1 MANVSDIR
9 PITTLLVANRGEIAR
24 RVMRTA
30 RDMGIAT
37 VAIYADGDAQA
48 PFVAEADMAIALNGR
63 TSAETYL
70 DVDKVL
76 DACRRSG
83 ADAVHPGYG
92 FLSEN
97 AGFAKAIID
106 AGIAWL
112 GPAPEV
118 IASMGDKLSAKKL
131 MQDAGVPTLPAI
143 EITAELNLSE
153 AASEIGY
160 PVLVKASA
168 GGGGRGMRVVESEAE
183 LQAAVES
190 AAREAGSKLRELN
203 NRPKMSAERKQE
215 RRAELSAIVRRPV
228 DIELAALGEDAT
240 YERVAKEAVVA
251 KSAAVKAHERYR
263 RLVANDAELKSA
275 ADAVSKAR
283 EEVAAAEKK
292 LQASNR
298 DLQAAIRAEAQKK
311 REAANKKKNQQN
323 NRNKKGKKKGTNKK

>member
-1 MANVSDIR
+1 MKQVRLVAIVLLLAAPLLLESALFGAQKANNKKQQGRKALTKTQASRNHSAAMNALRNAQAAFRKHERDLEVARRKVQRKHLGASGITMANAKFKTAEAIR
-9 PITTLLVANRGEIAR
+9 ITIRKAVINRIKE
-24 RVMRTA
+24 RT
-30 RDMGIAT
+30 DYIEAT
-37 VAIYADGDAQA
+37 V
-48 PFVAEADMAIALNGR
+48 
-63 TSAETYL
+63 
-70 DVDKVL
+70 
-76 DACRRSG
+76 
-83 ADAVHPGYG
+83 
-92 FLSEN
+92 
-97 AGFAKAIID
+97 
-106 AGIAWL
+106 
-112 GPAPEV
+112 
-118 IASMGDKLSAKKL
+118 
-131 MQDAGVPTLPAI
+131 
-143 EITAELNLSE
+143 
-153 AASEIGY
+153 
-160 PVLVKASA
+160 
-168 GGGGRGMRVVESEAE
+168 
-183 LQAAVES
+183 